1 MMFKDPISLKLTTI
15 PAFRNVN
22 GITSA
27 ASNLPLVQGDEQEF
41 SLFLQE
47 MMKDLPKLQIIL
59 GYELSG
65 PLRQYLSMHGKAL
78 GELSSVLCITGN
90 PGTGKTIATT
100 TLKAVLFGTAGT
112 LSANNTTIGLGRTVE
127 QSGISPVIVD
137 DASVVNKKA
146 SEVVEELYHLANG
159 ECRVT
164 AVTGQSTLKKVY
176 APVIQSREPGR
187 SLRSIVPNMYNLDG
201 FEYRMLEIM
210 VNRSEITRD
219 KQAADQMNKAAN
231 MYRGQAIG
239 FIREILR
246 QEISSGRGGLVE
258 QYEEIIAEIVEIKQ
272 NLGETVNQAYSDLD
286 DRVANRAAVI
296 VLAVRLATS
305 AYNLV
310 GIDETVIIR
319 EMLKAYMEV
328 SVARKRSASTEWMRN
343 LLDLYLYG
351 NSANHQ
357 CLVDN
362 KKKYNPA
369 EHWGFL
375 EKGSGDVKQYLW
387 IPVYLMRGVVENNW
401 RQYKPSIDNDWGRQ
415 IVYIEKPRYSGYM
428 TGADLHKNGEKTAL
442 ALDKSPQTKAQLENW
457 VA

>member
-1 MMFKDPISLKLTTI
+1 M
-15 PAFRNVN
+15 
-22 GITSA
+22 
-27 ASNLPLVQGDEQEF
+27 
-41 SLFLQE
+41 
-47 MMKDLPKLQIIL
+47 
-59 GYELSG
+59 
-65 PLRQYLSMHGKAL
+65 
-78 GELSSVLCITGN
+78 
-90 PGTGKTIATT
+90 
-100 TLKAVLFGTAGT
+100 
-112 LSANNTTIGLGRTVE
+112 E

-164 AVTGQSTLKKVY
+164 AAAGQQTRPGQTSKKVY

-201 FEYRMLEIM
+201 FEYRMLEVM
-210 VNRSEITRD
+210 VNRGEITRD
-219 KQAADQMNKAAN
+219 KQAADMMNRAAS

-246 QEISSGRGGLVE
+246 QEASNGRGGLIN
-258 QYEEIIAEIVEIKQ
+258 QYEEIIAEIIEIKQ
-272 NLGETVNQAYSDLD
+272 TLGETINQAYSDLD

-296 VLAVRLATS
+296 VLAVRLAAS

-310 GIDETVIIR
+310 GINETVIIK
-319 EMLKAYMEV
+319 EMLKAYLEV
-328 SVARKRSASTEWMRN
+328 SVARKRSATTEWMRN

-351 NSANHQ
+351 NSINHQ

-375 EKGSGDVKQYLW
+375 EKGRGDVKQYLW
-387 IPVYLMRGVVENNW
+387 IPVNLMRGVVENNW
-401 RQYKPSIDNDWGRQ
+401 RQYKPSVDNDWGRQ

-428 TGADLHKNGEKTAL
+428 TGADLQWTKGGKTAL

>member
-1 MMFKDPISLKLTTI
+1 
-15 PAFRNVN
+15 
-22 GITSA
+22 
-27 ASNLPLVQGDEQEF
+27 
-41 SLFLQE
+41 
-47 MMKDLPKLQIIL
+47 
-59 GYELSG
+59 
-65 PLRQYLSMHGKAL
+65 
-78 GELSSVLCITGN
+78 
-90 PGTGKTIATT
+90 
-100 TLKAVLFGTAGT
+100 
-112 LSANNTTIGLGRTVE
+112 
-127 QSGISPVIVD
+127 
-137 DASVVNKKA
+137 
-146 SEVVEELYHLANG
+146 
-159 ECRVT
+159 
-164 AVTGQSTLKKVY
+164 
-176 APVIQSREPGR
+176 
-187 SLRSIVPNMYNLDG
+187 MYNLDG

-210 VNRSEITRD
+210 VNRGEITRD
-219 KQAADQMNKAAN
+219 KQAADQMNKAAS

-239 FIREILR
+239 FIRELLR
-246 QEISSGRGGLVE
+246 QEASSGRGGLVE
-258 QYEEIIAEIVEIKQ
+258 QYEEIIAEIVKIKQ
-272 NLGETVNQAYSDLD
+272 TLGEAVNQAYSDLD

-310 GIDETVIIR
+310 GIDETVIIK
-319 EMLKAYMEV
+319 ELLKAYMEV

-401 RQYKPSIDNDWGRQ
+401 RQYKPSEDNDWGRQ

-428 TGADLHKNGEKTAL
+428 TGKDLHNSSEKKGNLTL
-442 ALDKSPQTKAQLENW
+442 ALDNSPQTKAQLENW

>member
-1 MMFKDPISLKLTTI
+1 
-15 PAFRNVN
+15 
-22 GITSA
+22 
-27 ASNLPLVQGDEQEF
+27 
-41 SLFLQE
+41 
-47 MMKDLPKLQIIL
+47 
-59 GYELSG
+59 
-65 PLRQYLSMHGKAL
+65 MHGKAL

-164 AVTGQSTLKKVY
+164 AATGQSTLKKVY

-210 VNRSEITRD
+210 VNRGEITRD
-219 KQAADQMNKAAN
+219 QQAADQMNKAAS

-246 QEISSGRGGLVE
+246 QEATSVTSSDRGGGGGLVE

-310 GIDETVIIR
+310 GINETVIIK

-351 NSANHQ
+351 NSINHQ
-357 CLVDN
+357 CLVDDM
-362 KKKYNPA
+362 KMYNPA
-369 EHWGFL
+369 EHWGFIG
-375 EKGSGDVKQYLW
+375 KGRGDVKPYLW
-387 IPVYLMRGVVENNW
+387 IPVNLMRGVVENNW

-428 TGADLHKNGEKTAL
+428 TAEDLHNSSEKKGNLTL
-442 ALDKSPQTKAQLENW
+442 ALDNSPQTKAQLENW